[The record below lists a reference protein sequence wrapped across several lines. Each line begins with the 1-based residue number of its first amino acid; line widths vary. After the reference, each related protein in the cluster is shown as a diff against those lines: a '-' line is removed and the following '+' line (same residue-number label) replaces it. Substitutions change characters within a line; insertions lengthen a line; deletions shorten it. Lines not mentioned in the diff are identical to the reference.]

1 MRRAATWAIVAWAV
15 PDLGTSWLVVNS
27 TPGAEAA
34 GGCRRQRLQY
44 QLRHQAA
51 AAPTQRRRTRRRLPH
66 APWAA
71 SAFTPLTACSSHSG
85 NGKRT
90 PSSYSPMYATA
101 SPLPSPSAAAGPDKV
116 NVEVAAAALLNSS
129 SRRKRNGTTRTTLK
143 RVEEMKGVAKGSS
156 SASSIIA
163 PSASS
168 TDSAN
173 GAKPSEPWRARLT
186 LALVACLYGTNYTAI
201 KFMGDFMDTSS
212 LLTLRFGLAS
222 LALLPALKGVGMDV
236 LLAGAEVGI
245 YATLGYMA
253 QAYAMRSLPASQL
266 ALVGCLAVL
275 VVPFLD
281 QISGKRKVGVT
292 TISAAVLACGGAA
305 LLQSGGAQPDSVD
318 GAADLLPRV
327 LALLQPF
334 FFGFSTWRMETVVQ
348 RHPGQ
353 ALPLTASQVAVVAIT
368 SALWSIAQG
377 GFPSGLPE
385 ALTNP
390 GADPWALAVLL
401 WLGLVNTALVL
412 FLETDALES
421 VSASEATVI
430 YSLEPLVGAGLASCA
445 LGEPFPSPLGASFV
459 LGGCL
464 CSSLPDSSGSEDNDE
479 SL

>member
-1 MRRAATWAIVAWAV
+1 MRRAATWAIVAWVV

-27 TPGAEAA
+27 TPGTEAA
-34 GGCRRQRLQY
+34 IGCRRQRLQH
-44 QLRHQAA
+44 QLRHRAA

-71 SAFTPLTACSSHSG
+71 SAFTPFTACSSHSG
-85 NGKRT
+85 NSKRT
-90 PSSYSPMYATA
+90 PSSYSPMHATA

-116 NVEVAAAALLNSS
+116 NVEVAAATLLNSS
-129 SRRKRNGTTRTTLK
+129 SRRKRNGTARTTLK
-143 RVEEMKGVAKGSS
+143 RVEEMKGVAKGSC
-156 SASSIIA
+156 SAASIIA

-168 TDSAN
+168 TDSVN

-222 LALLPALKGVGMDV
+222 LALLPTLQGVGMDV

-253 QAYAMRSLPASQL
+253 QAYAMTSLPASQL

-281 QISGKRKVGVT
+281 QISGKRKAGGATV
-292 TISAAVLACGGAA
+292 SAAVLACGGAA
-305 LLQSGGAQPDSVD
+305 LLQSGGAQPDAVD

-327 LALLQPF
+327 LSLLQPF
-334 FFGFSTWRMETVVQ
+334 FFGFSTWRMEAVVQ

-368 SALWSIAQG
+368 SALWSIGQG
-377 GFPSGLPE
+377 GFPAGLLE
-385 ALTNP
+385 ALMNP
-390 GADPWALAVLL
+390 GTDPWALAVML

-430 YSLEPLVGAGLASCA
+430 YSLEPLVGAGLASSA

-464 CSSLPDSSGSEDNDE
+464 CSSLPDSSGGEDNDE